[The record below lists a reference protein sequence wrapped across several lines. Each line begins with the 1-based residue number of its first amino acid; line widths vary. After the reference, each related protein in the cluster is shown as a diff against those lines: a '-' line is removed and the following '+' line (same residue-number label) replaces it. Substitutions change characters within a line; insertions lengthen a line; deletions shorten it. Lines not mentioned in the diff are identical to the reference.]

1 MAETGDR
8 ARRRAADM
16 VAALA
21 VDHGAVAAAA
31 VASWPLQ
38 RFAMGPGLTIPLP
51 DTLEDIAETI
61 GRRDAVK
68 LSDAVHCRGRVL
80 PRIIDQDPADTSRPW
95 RRSVYIPERVAADHW
110 LAQALG
116 LEVARNLAWTHGNLI
131 IEIPGLQ
138 IMRRR
143 RQHWLARRLAA
154 DGVPLAEIAAALEC
168 TVKTVRAAVAENA
181 PEASARG
188 DG

>member
-1 MAETGDR
+1 MAGTGDR

-16 VAALA
+16 VAAIA
-21 VDHGAVAAAA
+21 VDHGAAAAAA

-38 RFAMGPGLTIPLP
+38 RFAMGPGIKIPLP

-68 LSDAVHCRGRVL
+68 LSDAVHCRDRVL
-80 PRIIDQDPADTSRPW
+80 PRILHRDPADKTRPW
-95 RRSVYIPERVAADHW
+95 RRSVYIPERVADDHW
-110 LAQALG
+110 LGQVLG

-131 IEIPGLQ
+131 VEIPGLQ

-154 DGVPLAEIAAALEC
+154 DGVPLAEIATALDC
-168 TVKTVRAAVAENA
+168 TVKTVRAAMAENA
-181 PEASARG
+181 PEASG
-188 DG
+188 GGNG